1 MKNGVSAAL
10 DKIDM
15 TYEELIVVANDI
27 LADVTGD
34 LDAMMDSAYNDVE
47 RLSNEAIRD
56 LMLKLSL
63 RSYSFSEIKEKS
75 IFKATL
81 GETLRKEAY
90 ATNFNSAEGTVAV
103 RENNAILN
111 TSDEIVAEEIYTLV
125 SSLFKTKLDEV
136 HRVVATLQ
144 SVLMSRMQEAKL
156 SSVRTMS
163 AADFAT
169 SVPVIPIAI
178 PISAALREGA
188 SLTPSPVMETMFPLA
203 FKALTI

>member
-10 DKIDM
+10 DAVDM
-15 TYEELIVVANDI
+15 TYDELIVISNSI
-27 LADVTGD
+27 LSEVTGD
-34 LDAMMDSAYNDVE
+34 LDAMMESAYKDVE
-47 RLSNEAIRD
+47 LLSNEAIRQ

-90 ATNFNSAEGTVAV
+90 AKNFNSSEGTVAV

-111 TSDEIVAEEIYTLV
+111 TSDEILAEEIYTLV
-125 SSLFKTKLDEV
+125 SSLFKTKLDEI
-136 HRVVATLQ
+136 HRVVSSLQ

-156 SSVRTMS
+156 SSVD
-163 AADFAT
+163 AAT
-169 SVPVIPIAI
+169 
-178 PISAALREGA
+178 E
-188 SLTPSPVMETMFPLA
+188 
-203 FKALTI
+203 

>member
-10 DKIDM
+10 DKVDM
-15 TYEELIVVANDI
+15 TYDELIVIANSI
-27 LADVTGD
+27 LTEVTGD
-34 LDAMMDSAYNDVE
+34 LDAMMESAYNDVE
-47 RLSNEAIRD
+47 LLSNEAIRQ

-111 TSDEIVAEEIYTLV
+111 TSDEILAEEIYTLV
-125 SSLFKTKLDEV
+125 SSLFKTKLDEI
-136 HRVVATLQ
+136 HRVVSSLQ

-156 SSVRTMS
+156 SSVDT
-163 AADFAT
+163 
-169 SVPVIPIAI
+169 AI
-178 PISAALREGA
+178 E
-188 SLTPSPVMETMFPLA
+188 
-203 FKALTI
+203 